1 MLRVESSL
9 YLDLHS
15 TAITNQKTNAHRPI
29 AVLLASILTF
39 SALIP
44 PLADYLIEYFARDP
58 LETAFKYPGSSRPSL
73 DIVTYL
79 SLISFIL
86 LSQFLVL
93 IFCVTSGIGILNK
106 HRWAWFLGIGTHLL
120 ILLINILTI
129 MFVSNPSIA
138 QYASIM
144 ISLTSLYMLT
154 RIDVREYL
162 KAVTN
167 T

>member
-1 MLRVESSL
+1 
-9 YLDLHS
+9 
-15 TAITNQKTNAHRPI
+15 
-29 AVLLASILTF
+29 
-39 SALIP
+39 
-44 PLADYLIEYFARDP
+44 
-58 LETAFKYPGSSRPSL
+58 
-73 DIVTYL
+73 
-79 SLISFIL
+79 
-86 LSQFLVL
+86 
-93 IFCVTSGIGILNK
+93 
-106 HRWAWFLGIGTHLL
+106 
-120 ILLINILTI
+120 